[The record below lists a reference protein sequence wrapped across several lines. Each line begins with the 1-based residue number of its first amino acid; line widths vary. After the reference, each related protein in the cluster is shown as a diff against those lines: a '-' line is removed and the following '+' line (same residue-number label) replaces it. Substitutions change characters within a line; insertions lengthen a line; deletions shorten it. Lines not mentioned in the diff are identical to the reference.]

1 MFSSVQGVHSIGK
14 GAWRTGVSLV
24 CVGTAAKPALSIV
37 EGAVLSSTARQRSG
51 KGTASQAAKKLCAL
65 GPTWEGK

>member
-1 MFSSVQGVHSIGK
+1 MFSSLERLHSIGK
-14 GAWRTGVSLV
+14 RAWRTGISLV

-51 KGTASQAAKKLCAL
+51 KGTASQAAEKRSSGARL
-65 GPTWEGK
+65 